1 MTPPM
6 AQSAPRG
13 EPQGLGGWLIAW
25 AAWAGLVSAVFLLG
39 GVGMALRAFD
49 LDGAPRRVGDVH
61 IQPVDTADMKVEAF
75 VLIAVAILGIAVF
88 WLHLT
93 RSKRARLAYC
103 AWLLAVAAYPLFKV
117 LQQGLDSMM
126 LPLLVI
132 CVGSVVGVAYFLRS
146 RRVRNTFVR

>member
-1 MTPPM
+1 MTPPT
-6 AQSAPRG
+6 AQPDARN

-25 AAWAGLVSAVFLLG
+25 AMWAGLVSAVLLLS

-88 WLHLT
+88 WLHIT
-93 RSKRARLAYC
+93 RSKRARPAYC
-103 AWLLAVAAYPLFKV
+103 VWLLAVAAYPLFKV
-117 LQQGLDSMM
+117 LQHGLTSMM
-126 LPLLVI
+126 APLVVI
-132 CVGSVVGVAYFLRS
+132 FVGCIAGVVYFLRS